1 MCSNGANDGASS
13 LPSTRRHPVPV
24 LPRAVCAGAAEFSI
38 PTCPRRTIGQM
49 YVELVES
56 AGRSARHPRPWL
68 LAPPPASATARPP
81 HPRHARPRN
90 PSRTAGPASCWPA
103 VWQLGPICVHHQCR
117 FNRAHAPFFRAPH
130 PPCVAPRRPAHRPAV
145 SLKQKNHQTRS
156 MHQSKASWRSTPKR
170 CRQRGPKPPPR
181 TK

>member
-68 LAPPPASATARPP
+68 LASCTGTPVGAGRLCRTQAPGPGRPTGGLPSGVWYTPAAAPLPAGAGEEARGPLDSGSPSPRLSQPASGKPLIVDAAARTGTITLSD
-81 HPRHARPRN
+81 RKG
-90 PSRTAGPASCWPA
+90 SPAY
-103 VWQLGPICVHHQCR
+103 
-117 FNRAHAPFFRAPH
+117 F
-130 PPCVAPRRPAHRPAV
+130 
-145 SLKQKNHQTRS
+145 
-156 MHQSKASWRSTPKR
+156 
-170 CRQRGPKPPPR
+170 
-181 TK
+181 